1 MTIERVLIVDDDEDV
16 RQVCEIA
23 ARRLGKWDVLLAAS
37 GEEALVQARREKP
50 DVILLDVM
58 MPRLDG
64 PTTLGRLREDP
75 ATSGIPVIFLTAKA
89 QRHEVESFLA
99 LGASGVILKPFD
111 VMTFADDVRRIVAGG

>member
-1 MTIERVLIVDDDEDV
+1 MSIERVLIVDDDEDV

-111 VMTFADDVRRIVAGG
+111 VMTLADDVRRIVAGG